1 MGDVAAITFRLDTR
15 SGVPTY
21 RQLIQQ
27 VHRALRLGLLDRGD
41 QLPTAREVVGAL
53 AINPNTVLRA
63 YRDLEQQGLVQT
75 RPGQGTFIIDVP
87 PGPTLGDRQSLRRAL
102 ARWVRD
108 ARRAGLDDEAID
120 TLVEVTLRDLDAGEE
135 IA

>member
-1 MGDVAAITFRLDTR
+1 MATITFRLDAR

-21 RQLIQQ
+21 RQLTQQ
-27 VHRALRLGLLDRGD
+27 VHRALRLGVLERGD
-41 QLPTAREVVGAL
+41 QLPTAREVVEAL

-63 YRDLEQQGLVQT
+63 YRDLEHEGLVTT

-87 PGPTLGDRQSLRRAL
+87 PGPSLGDHQSLRRGL
-102 ARWVRD
+102 SRWVRD
-108 ARRAGLDDEAID
+108 ARRAGLDDDAID
-120 TLVEVTLRDLDAGEE
+120 TLVDVTLRDHAADEE